1 MIYGLAED
9 HAHRGVVVAS
19 GTPSQSSFRGRMTH
33 DPSSYHLI
41 FHGEFEAN
49 NLKSFVLRPDDFLHL
64 VGTGRIDS
72 GVTYSW
78 DRGGF

>member
-1 MIYGLAED
+1 
-9 HAHRGVVVAS
+9 
-19 GTPSQSSFRGRMTH
+19 MTH

-41 FHGEFEAN
+41 FHGDFEAN